1 MRSNYEDNDDTPDV
15 EIGVIDN
22 DNIQPV
28 DADKNGDLNE
38 PQSKNVKIEK
48 DDNDEI
54 QINPQKYNQDEI
66 PFVLSLP
73 EFNDTGDAFINGGPR
88 TVSDTCAI
96 CLCQYEDGDTIV
108 WSSNIDCQHAFHE
121 DCILTWLTKKDDPL
135 CPFCCQNFV

>member
-54 QINPQKYNQDEI
+54 QIKKYQI
-66 PFVLSLP
+66 
-73 EFNDTGDAFINGGPR
+73 INENSP
-88 TVSDTCAI
+88 I
-96 CLCQYEDGDTIV
+96 
-108 WSSNIDCQHAFHE
+108 F
-121 DCILTWLTKKDDPL
+121 
-135 CPFCCQNFV
+135 